1 MASGT
6 NISPVETGSPCL
18 LLAAVFQAE
27 TLQVAAALG
36 RAAQLGKSPPRS
48 RVGGEGGHGT
58 DRRSWEGVAESLAAV
73 GGKPRAHQQYK
84 VSFFFYCIGNK
95 WQ

>member
-6 NISPVETGSPCL
+6 NISPVETGSLCL

-27 TLQVAAALG
+27 TPQVAAALG
-36 RAAQLGKSPPRS
+36 RAAQLGKSPLRS
-48 RVGGEGGHGT
+48 RVGEGG
-58 DRRSWEGVAESLAAV
+58 RAL

-84 VSFFFYCIGNK
+84 VSFFFLLHRE
-95 WQ
+95 